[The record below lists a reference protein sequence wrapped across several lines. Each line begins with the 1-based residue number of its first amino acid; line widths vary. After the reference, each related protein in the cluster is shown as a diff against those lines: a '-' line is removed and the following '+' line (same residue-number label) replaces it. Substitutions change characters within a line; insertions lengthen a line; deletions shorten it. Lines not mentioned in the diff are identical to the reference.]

1 MARCLHWFRL
11 RFAGYILPDHD
22 AEEPHMLK
30 QFTAAT
36 LIALTAAAMAC
47 SAEVTSSEEELGTT
61 HEAINSCSVSGLEWK
76 PFVAQLAYDAAVDF
90 GTWEFTTHLKINGDR
105 LAISDAGYTQCYN
118 RGRSGCP
125 MVTAG
130 LSAQEGNT
138 EIQNGRGRVIMNPM
152 TIRSQLVTGFQAQ
165 QVNEA
170 NAQWIGD
177 SSEVAPYNNFQSP
190 TRTGLA
196 HSLSLTNCAATV
208 YADPNYTGA
217 STCLRVGTHRMSDLG
232 GMGND
237 KLSSI
242 KVRSGMK
249 VTLYE
254 HDQFNGASATFT
266 SDNSYTTSFN
276 DRTSSLVVSAND
288 SSCSAFDTYKVTLT
302 YGGDW
307 TKIRAKLV
315 TLGYMRGNDIL
326 DVRIDLANQTID
338 VDPYNVDFVPP
349 SQIGGTTYGVA
360 VKSETAETWRST
372 EDPSPSIFPVGGAC
386 KKKAYGSY
394 EYYPGTVRSSGM
406 YRFCFMN

>member
-1 MARCLHWFRL
+1 M
-11 RFAGYILPDHD
+11 Y
-22 AEEPHMLK
+22 K
-30 QFTAAT
+30 Q
-36 LIALTAAAMAC
+36 LTAAALIAVGALAAC
-47 SAEVTSSEEELGTT
+47 SAEVTSSEEELGSTQEGLNT
-61 HEAINSCSVSGLEWK
+61 CGVTGLEWK
-76 PFVAQLAYDAAVDF
+76 PFLAQLAYDAAVDF
-90 GTWEFTTHLKINGDR
+90 GEWEFTTDLKINGDR
-105 LAISDAGYTQCYN
+105 LAISDAGYARCYN

-130 LSAQEGNT
+130 LSAQEGYT
-138 EIQNGRGRVIMNPM
+138 EVQNGKGKVIMNPN

-177 SSEVAPYNNFQSP
+177 PSEVAPYNNFQSP
-190 TRTGLA
+190 SRTGLP
-196 HSLSLTNCAATV
+196 HTLSLTNCAATV

-276 DRTSSLVVSAND
+276 DKTSSLVVSNVD
-288 SSCSAFDTYKVTLT
+288 SSVCSAYDTYKVNLT

-307 TKIRAKLV
+307 TRIRAKLV

-326 DVRIDLANQTID
+326 DARIDLGNGTID

-349 SQIGGTTYGVA
+349 SVIGGTTYGVA

-372 EDPSPSIFPVGGAC
+372 EDPYPSIFPVGAAC
-386 KKKAYGSY
+386 KKKAYMSS
-394 EYYPGTVRSSGM
+394 EFYPGTVRSSGM